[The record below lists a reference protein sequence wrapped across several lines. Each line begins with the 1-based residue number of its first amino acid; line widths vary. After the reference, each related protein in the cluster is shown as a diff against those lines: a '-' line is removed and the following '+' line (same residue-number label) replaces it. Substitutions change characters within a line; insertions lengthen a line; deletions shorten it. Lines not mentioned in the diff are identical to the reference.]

1 MVEGTAQF
9 SGYLQYLV
17 ECTKNHEN
25 GQFLTNFGGNSSQKS
40 GRSDQGMSYIIKI
53 MLETYS
59 TSKTHPRTNRV

>member
-17 ECTKNHEN
+17 ECLKNYEN

-40 GRSDQGMSYIIKI
+40 GRSDQGMS
-53 MLETYS
+53 
-59 TSKTHPRTNRV
+59 